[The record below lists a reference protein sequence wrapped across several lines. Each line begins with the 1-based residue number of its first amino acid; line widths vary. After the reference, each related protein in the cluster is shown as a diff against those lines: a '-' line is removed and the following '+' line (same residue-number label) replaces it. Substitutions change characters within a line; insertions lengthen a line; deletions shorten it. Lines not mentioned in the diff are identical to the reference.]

1 MLLVSFQPSFVLA
14 YKKFVSFLTKVRT
27 ERKMSGGMYIVVVV
41 VILATIALIIAAI
54 WSVRSCSR
62 ACGKSNCSDSSCCGG
77 PECLLSCDTSAS
89 WCGGT
94 PSSSSSSSCRGRK
107 RRCCLTGPTGPD
119 GFLEYAQL
127 WLSGASAGILS
138 AGAPLALPLIAVG
151 PTSGIT
157 VASNVITNL
166 NATPGT
172 VITLA
177 SAGVYEINWQA
188 FLTSAPN
195 GVALSL
201 AIGDNATSL
210 AQLAYTIVGSTSLSP
225 SLSGSFLITAPADD
239 TSLALVAALG
249 NGSVLTIPATNSV
262 TNISATTL
270 SIKRVA

>member
-1 MLLVSFQPSFVLA
+1 
-14 YKKFVSFLTKVRT
+14 
-27 ERKMSGGMYIVVVV
+27 MSGGMYIVIVVI
-41 VILATIALIIAAI
+41 ILATIALIIAAI

-62 ACGKSNCSDSSCCGG
+62 GRKGGCGKSNCSDSSCCGG

-89 WCGGT
+89 WCGGSAS
-94 PSSSSSSSCRGRK
+94 SSSSSSSCRGRN
-107 RRCCLTGPTGPD
+107 RGCCVTGPD
-119 GFLEYAQL
+119 SFLEYAQL
-127 WLSGASAGILS
+127 WLSGASTGILS

-151 PTSGIT
+151 PTTGIT

-177 SAGVYEINWQA
+177 NAGVYEINWQA
-188 FLTSAPN
+188 FVTSAPN
-195 GVALSL
+195 GVAFSL
-201 AIGDNATSL
+201 AIGDNSTSL

-239 TSLALVAALG
+239 TALALIAALG
-249 NGSVLTIPATNSV
+249 NGSVLTILAANSG